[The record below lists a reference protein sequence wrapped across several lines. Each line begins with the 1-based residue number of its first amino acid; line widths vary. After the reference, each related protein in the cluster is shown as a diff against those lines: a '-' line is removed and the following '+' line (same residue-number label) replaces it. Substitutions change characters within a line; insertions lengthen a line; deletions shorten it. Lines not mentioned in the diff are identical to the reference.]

1 MELHSHS
8 IAVCIARFQI
18 RRLSKIIFTL
28 YRFEEFQTRIENEPL
43 KLLSYIFEQVEI
55 LRLKPSP
62 KHTYV
67 MFPAK

>member
-1 MELHSHS
+1 MY
-8 IAVCIARFQI
+8 C
-18 RRLSKIIFTL
+18 KIPDSTPKQNYIHVEIQH
-28 YRFEEFQTRIENEPL
+28 RFEEFQTRIENEPL